1 MMIRTIVVVGIAA
14 GLVTACGGG
23 DEAPKPKQAK
33 ADALQAG
40 EYEVTAKVDSIRS
53 TDGTTPDTR
62 SAATAP
68 PTVTRICVPADG
80 TVDHAAFAEG
90 EEKCTAADSYMHR
103 GRLSVQLRCNRD
115 GKGLTHM
122 VDGEFTADSFTG
134 KVLTATYF
142 SGPGDYELARTVT
155 GKRLGDCPAAA
166 PTEAP

>member
-1 MMIRTIVVVGIAA
+1 MRTIIAAGIAA
-14 GLVTACGGG
+14 GLVTACGSGG
-23 DEAPKPKQAK
+23 DAPKPKQAK

-40 EYEVTAKVDSIRS
+40 EYEITAKVDSIRS

-62 SAATAP
+62 SAATEP
-68 PTVTRICVPADG
+68 PKVTRICVPADG
-80 TVDHAAFAEG
+80 TIDHAAFAEG

-122 VDGEFTADSFTG
+122 VDGEFTADGFTG

-142 SGPGDYELARTVT
+142 AGTGDYELARTLT

-166 PTEAP
+166 PAEAP